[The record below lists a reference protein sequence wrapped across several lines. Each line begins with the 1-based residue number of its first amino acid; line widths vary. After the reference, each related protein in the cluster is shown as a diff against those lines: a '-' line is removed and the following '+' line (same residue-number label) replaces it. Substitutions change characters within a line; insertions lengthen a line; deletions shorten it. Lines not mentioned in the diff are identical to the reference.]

1 MCILYLTMPYVIKK
15 ILNSKLYKVINEE
28 NGAIKANHTTRQN
41 AQRQVRLLKS
51 LEKNI

>member
-1 MCILYLTMPYVIKK
+1 MPYVIKK

-28 NGAIKANHTTRQN
+28 NGAIKANNTTRQN

-51 LEKNI
+51 LEKNGVKWVK